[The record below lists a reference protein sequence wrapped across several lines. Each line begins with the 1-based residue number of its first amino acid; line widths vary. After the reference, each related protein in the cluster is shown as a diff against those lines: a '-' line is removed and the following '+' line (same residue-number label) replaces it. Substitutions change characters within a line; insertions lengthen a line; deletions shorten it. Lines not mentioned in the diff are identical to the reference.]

1 MVQSQTIRLAKLR
14 KQKMNAVGKKTKLSR
29 DFRNNYAQ
37 KARFKDGNIWL
48 EPVKNETD
56 ITERGDQ
63 GRDQHQGTR
72 PTPRDETDFTERGEQ
87 GRIKKHQGTRSTP
100 DQSRDRSKKILLRTK
115 KQVTL
120 IA

>member
-37 KARFKDGNIWL
+37 KARFEDGNIWL
-48 EPVKNETD
+48 EPVKK
-56 ITERGDQ
+56 DQ
-63 GRDQHQGTR
+63 GRDRHHGTRRPGTR
-72 PTPRDETDFTERGEQ
+72 PAPRDETDFTEQGEQ
-87 GRIKKHQGTRSTP
+87 RRIKKHQGTRSTP

>member
-1 MVQSQTIRLAKLR
+1 MER
-14 KQKMNAVGKKTKLSR
+14 KPNHLGTLEAVMLKNSLH
-29 DFRNNYAQ
+29 
-37 KARFKDGNIWL
+37 GNPG
-48 EPVKNETD
+48 E
-56 ITERGDQ
+56 
-63 GRDQHQGTR
+63 HQGTS

-87 GRIKKHQGTRSTP
+87 RRIKKHQGTSPTPRDETDFTERGEQRRIKKHQGTRSTP